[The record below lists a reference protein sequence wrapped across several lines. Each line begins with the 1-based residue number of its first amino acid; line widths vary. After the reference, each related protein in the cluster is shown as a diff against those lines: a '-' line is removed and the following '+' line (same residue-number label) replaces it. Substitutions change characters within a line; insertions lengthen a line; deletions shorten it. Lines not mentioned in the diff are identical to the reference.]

1 MKKITAVLLT
11 VALLIGTCGFALNAS
26 ALQFPKISDKIN
38 EYNECFSN
46 SASDGL
52 ILATVYYNN
61 VVPMS
66 EEEKERI
73 IYASCGISAGE
84 LKVYSDNY
92 RNLTDEEKQIY
103 QEKLTARGKAY
114 GKLYTEIA
122 DQNAAP
128 FLEQMGI
135 TLQYNSKNVPIYNN
149 RRVNK
154 NECGIDIC
162 LTKNEVLQAAEL
174 DYAEGI
180 ICNRRVSKNQYRT
193 ILFENRLNWE
203 NVYVFGYDWSSNK
216 IFGEFPGKLVEEKIT
231 DEYGDEY
238 YAIELPRNTED
249 ISLSNGAGEK
259 TENIFYNETVWAD
272 YYAYYLDETE
282 KYNSGDYKLLGFNKC
297 ESMDDPDTPGNG
309 NFVLRDNHCWKEA
322 YIYATDSDGN
332 ELYGAFPGKQAKRFL
347 DYGGY
352 QFQITVPEGAASIVV
367 SNANGEK
374 TVPITYLNP
383 YWGYS
388 LGSKNKAGD
397 YEVNDFYGYLPE
409 PGADE
414 DEWLDP
420 DYEDPTEE
428 PAVEAE
434 NLYLDSFKEKYVDD
448 EYWEGAELLC
458 YEELYYCKDNNGDV
472 EWAFIHAQTN
482 ILLPEPVDRVFYG
495 VHVHQANIYVP
506 FEYGYGV
513 YDVKE
518 DRFYDITEVC
528 YYNETHTTP
537 KYQSAVSYFREY
549 YKPEKTYNQYEDE
562 FIAWSVN
569 KFGEECLSEGCEY
582 DELYTHFDDGE
593 PDWVLVSAEY
603 LLEEPDPI
611 LWLRIGGV
619 GGRTIFS
626 GSIQSPFA
634 FGYGVYNV
642 KENEFYG
649 LECFDDNPD
658 KLLFVT
664 PEQSLDYSE
673 YDGLIEALTS
683 LNIGYLTGDV
693 NRDGTVD
700 ILDAAAIQKY
710 SVGKITLD
718 ENEREFSD
726 VNNDYRVDILDAAAI
741 QKAAVQ

>member
-61 VVPMS
+61 VVPMP
-66 EEEKERI
+66 EDEKEI
-73 IYASCGISAGE
+73 IVYERCGISAGE

-103 QEKLTARGKAY
+103 QEKGNARSTAY
-114 GKLYTEIA
+114 WNLISELA

-128 FLEQMGI
+128 FLDQMGI

-154 NECGIDIC
+154 NECSMDIC

-238 YAIELPRNTED
+238 YAIELPRNTKD

-259 TENIFYNETVWAD
+259 TESIFYNEIVWAD

-282 KYNSGDYKLLGFNKC
+282 KYDSGDYKLLGFNKC
-297 ESMDDPDTPGNG
+297 ESMDDPDTPGDG

-322 YIYATDSDGN
+322 YIYATDKDGN
-332 ELYGAFPGKQAKRFL
+332 ELYGEFPGKQAKRFL

-374 TVPITYLNP
+374 TVPITYLDP

-428 PAVEAE
+428 PAVESK
-434 NLYLDSFKEKYVDD
+434 NLYEE
-448 EYWEGAELLC
+448 EYKNWAKANVGERCLEDG
-458 YEELYYCKDNNGDV
+458 YEYKELYYHENG
-472 EWAFIHAQTN
+472 
-482 ILLPEPVDRVFYG
+482 G
-495 VHVHQANIYVP
+495 
-506 FEYGYGV
+506 
-513 YDVKE
+513 
-518 DRFYDITEVC
+518 
-528 YYNETHTTP
+528 ET
-537 KYQSAVSYFREY
+537 
-549 YKPEKTYNQYEDE
+549 
-562 FIAWSVN
+562 
-569 KFGEECLSEGCEY
+569 
-582 DELYTHFDDGE
+582 
-593 PDWVLVSAEY
+593 DWVLVKAE
-603 LLEEPDPI
+603 
-611 LWLRIGGV
+611 LWLPSPSVVTWIIPDRIGDRV
-619 GGRTIFS
+619 VYS
-626 GSIQSPFA
+626 GSLQAGFIC
-634 FGYGVYNV
+634 GYGIYDV
-642 KENEFYG
+642 KKNEFYDIADLSAEDSIYEDVQSA
-649 LECFDDNPD
+649 LEQL
-658 KLLFVT
+658 K
-664 PEQSLDYSE
+664 
-673 YDGLIEALTS
+673 
-683 LNIGYLTGDV
+683 IGYVFGDV
-693 NRDGTVD
+693 NQDGVADVLDATAIKKFTVD
-700 ILDAAAIQKY
+700 
-710 SVGKITLD
+710 KITLNNVSH
-718 ENEREFSD
+718 EICD
-726 VNNDYRVDILDAAAI
+726 VNKDNFIDILDAAAI

>member
-61 VVPMS
+61 VVPMP
-66 EEEKERI
+66 EDEKEI
-73 IYASCGISAGE
+73 IVYERCGISAGE

-103 QEKLTARGKAY
+103 QEKGNARSTAY
-114 GKLYTEIA
+114 WNLISELA

-128 FLEQMGI
+128 FLDQMGI

-154 NECGIDIC
+154 NECSMDIC

-238 YAIELPRNTED
+238 YAIELPRNTKD

-259 TENIFYNETVWAD
+259 TESIFYNEIVWAD

-282 KYNSGDYKLLGFNKC
+282 KYDSGDYKLLGFNKC
-297 ESMDDPDTPGNG
+297 ESMDDPDTPGDG

-322 YIYATDSDGN
+322 YIYATDKDGN
-332 ELYGAFPGKQAKRFL
+332 ELYGEFPGKQAKRFL

-374 TVPITYLNP
+374 TVPITYLDP

-428 PAVEAE
+428 PAVESE
-434 NLYLDSFKEKYVDD
+434 NLYEE
-448 EYWEGAELLC
+448 EYKNWAKANVGERCLEDG
-458 YEELYYCKDNNGDV
+458 YEYKELYYHENG
-472 EWAFIHAQTN
+472 
-482 ILLPEPVDRVFYG
+482 G
-495 VHVHQANIYVP
+495 
-506 FEYGYGV
+506 
-513 YDVKE
+513 
-518 DRFYDITEVC
+518 
-528 YYNETHTTP
+528 ET
-537 KYQSAVSYFREY
+537 
-549 YKPEKTYNQYEDE
+549 
-562 FIAWSVN
+562 
-569 KFGEECLSEGCEY
+569 
-582 DELYTHFDDGE
+582 
-593 PDWVLVSAEY
+593 DWVLVKAE
-603 LLEEPDPI
+603 
-611 LWLRIGGV
+611 LWLPSPSVVTWIIPDRIGDRV
-619 GGRTIFS
+619 VYS
-626 GSIQSPFA
+626 GSLQAGFIC
-634 FGYGVYNV
+634 GYGIYDV
-642 KENEFYG
+642 KKNEFYDIADLSAEDSIYEDVQSA
-649 LECFDDNPD
+649 LEQL
-658 KLLFVT
+658 K
-664 PEQSLDYSE
+664 
-673 YDGLIEALTS
+673 
-683 LNIGYLTGDV
+683 IGYVFGDV
-693 NRDGTVD
+693 NQDGVADVLDATAIKKFTVD
-700 ILDAAAIQKY
+700 
-710 SVGKITLD
+710 KITLNNVSH
-718 ENEREFSD
+718 EICD
-726 VNNDYRVDILDAAAI
+726 VNKDNFIDILDAAAI